1 MDGCIFFWMSY
12 PFKANQ
18 TLLFI
23 GDSITDCGRE
33 YPVGQRRLS
42 SLGEGYVSFVD
53 SILGA
58 VIPETPINVLNT
70 GISGNRVTDLEARWQ
85 NDVLDLEPNWLSV
98 MVGINDVWRQFDAEP
113 GAEQV
118 EPELYEL
125 VYRRV
130 LARTRPQL
138 DGLVLMTPYFL
149 ETNREDPMRLKMDA
163 YGTITKR
170 LAVEFDAIFVDTQA
184 AFDRYL
190 VHQPTESLCEDR
202 VHPNGLG
209 HMILARAF
217 LNALG
222 VS

>member
-1 MDGCIFFWMSY
+1 MHFLGMSH

-18 TLLFI
+18 SLVFI

-33 YPVGQRRLS
+33 YPVGQRWN

-58 VIPETPINVLNT
+58 VIPGTPITVLNT

-85 NDVLDLEPNWLSV
+85 SDVLDLEPNWLSV
-98 MVGINDVWRQFDAEP
+98 MIGINDVWRHFDSEP

-118 EPELYEL
+118 EPEQYEL
-125 VYRRV
+125 VYRSLLV
-130 LARTRPQL
+130 NTRPQL

-149 ETNREDPMRLKMDA
+149 ETNRKDPMRVKMDA
-163 YGTITKR
+163 YGAITKK
-170 LAVEFDAIFVDTQA
+170 LAVEFNAIFVDTQA
-184 AFDRYL
+184 AFDYYL
-190 VHQPTESLCEDR
+190 GHQPTESLCIDR

-217 LNALG
+217 LHALG
-222 VS
+222 LS

>member
-1 MDGCIFFWMSY
+1 MHFLGMSH

-33 YPVGQRRLS
+33 HPVGQRSWS
-42 SLGEGYVSFVD
+42 SLGGGYVSFVD

-58 VIPETPINVLNT
+58 VIPETPISVLNT

-85 NDVLDLEPNWLSV
+85 TDVLDLEPNWLSV

-113 GAEQV
+113 GTKQV
-118 EPELYEL
+118 EPEQYEL
-125 VYRRV
+125 VYRSV
-130 LARTRPQL
+130 LAKTRPQL

-149 ETNREDPMRLKMDA
+149 ERNREDPMRVKMDA
-163 YGTITKR
+163 YGAITKK
-170 LAVEFDAIFVDTQA
+170 LAVEFDAISVDTQL
-184 AFDRYL
+184 AFDHYL
-190 VHQPTESLCEDR
+190 RHQPTESLCTDR
-202 VHPNGLG
+202 VHPNGVG
-209 HMILARAF
+209 HMIIARAF
-217 LNALG
+217 LSAVG

>member
-1 MDGCIFFWMSY
+1 MHFFGMSH

-18 TLLFI
+18 TLLFV

-33 YPVGQRRLS
+33 RPVGQRWN

-58 VIPETPINVLNT
+58 VIPGTTITVLNT

-85 NDVLDLEPNWLSV
+85 SDVLDLEPNWLSV
-98 MVGINDVWRQFDAEP
+98 MIGINDVWRQFDSEP

-118 EPELYEL
+118 EPEQYEL
-125 VYRRV
+125 VYRSV
-130 LARTRPQL
+130 LAKTRLQL

-163 YGTITKR
+163 YGTITKK

-184 AFDRYL
+184 AFDYYL
-190 VHQPTESLCEDR
+190 AHQPTESLCADR